1 MCKRLYDEQAALFDL
16 DQIQDL
22 VLVPTMYILYF
33 AYVSSVSY
41 SIFITFAAVSQSYQ
55 ISTLRSTFSL

>member
-33 AYVSSVSY
+33 AYVSSVLY
-41 SIFITFAAVSQSYQ
+41 SIFITFTVVSQSYQ

>member
-22 VLVPTMYILYF
+22 VLVPTMYT
-33 AYVSSVSY
+33 
-41 SIFITFAAVSQSYQ
+41 IFC
-55 ISTLRSTFSL
+55 LRI